1 MKTIVT
7 SWALVLAWMGL
18 IFYFSH
24 QPGDR
29 SGEMSSGVLQ
39 ALTALLPFE
48 PSETFHFLL
57 RKSAHFTVYAVLGI
71 LLLRALKLHASG
83 KKAVAWAL
91 LISCLYAVSDE
102 YHQTFI
108 PGRSGEVGD
117 VLIDTVGAG
126 SGILVYIGVRRLLKR
141 QN

>member
-1 MKTIVT
+1 MKPIIT

-48 PSETFHFLL
+48 PNETFHFLL
-57 RKSAHFTVYAVLGI
+57 RKGAHFTVYAVLGI
-71 LLLRALKLHASG
+71 LLLRALKLHVSG

-117 VLIDTVGAG
+117 VLIDTAGAG
-126 SGILVYIGVRRLLKR
+126 VGIFLYNLIKKITTRS
-141 QN
+141 